1 MTDGRD
7 MNAALRNAANGS
19 HDRAQPPK
27 RPVTVLE
34 RVEGGAAAA
43 ATVVLFIL
51 VGFAWWWLLAVFI
64 VFDLSMIGFVGGNR
78 TGAIVYNSV
87 HNYAA
92 PATLVALYGLLL
104 LLGVTVW
111 PLAFVAGCWFFH
123 VAVDRALGQGPRPL
137 A

>member
-1 MTDGRD
+1 MNTVLTDS
-7 MNAALRNAANGS
+7 ANSS
-19 HDRAQPPK
+19 HDRGQLPK

-34 RVEGGAAAA
+34 RIEGGAIAA
-43 ATVVLFIL
+43 ATVVLFIV

-78 TGAIVYNSV
+78 AGAIVYNSV

-92 PATLVALYGLLL
+92 PAALAAIYGVFF

-111 PLAFVAGCWFFH
+111 PLAFLAGCWFFH
-123 VAVDRALGQGPRPL
+123 VAIDRALGQGPRPL

>member
-1 MTDGRD
+1 MTLGRN
-7 MNAALRNAANGS
+7 MNVERRCSAIAPG
-19 HDRAQPPK
+19 DRAQPPK
-27 RPVTVLE
+27 RPVTLLE
-34 RVEGGAAAA
+34 RIEGGAIAA
-43 ATVVLFIL
+43 ATVMLFIL
-51 VGFAWWWLLAVFI
+51 AGFAWWWLLAVF
-64 VFDLSMIGFVGGNR
+64 VAFDLSMIGFIGGNR

-92 PATLVALYGLLL
+92 PAALASLYVILL
-104 LLGVTVW
+104 LLGVAVW